1 MREVEAALDARL
13 VAFMASLHRLLRSD
27 SLSFAHAD
35 IPPRPGIYVIYDG
48 SERPYYVGQSRNLR
62 RRLLVDHRRGNGK
75 ANIFRRKLAMLER
88 LEGEPAVTL
97 YITERCSIR
106 FMEVDSDGERLEMEH
121 FATALLSPVLNTR
134 AS

>member
-1 MREVEAALDARL
+1 
-13 VAFMASLHRLLRSD
+13 MASLHRLLRSD

>member
-1 MREVEAALDARL
+1 MREVEAALDARI
-13 VAFMASLHRLLRSD
+13 VAFMASLRHLLRSA
-27 SLSFAHAD
+27 SLSFANAE
-35 IPPRPGIYVIYDG
+35 IPASPGVYIIYDG

-75 ANIFRRKLAMLER
+75 ANVFRRKLARLKR
-88 LEGEPAVTL
+88 LESEPAVTL
-97 YITERCSIR
+97 YIMESCSLR
-106 FMEVDSDGERLEMEH
+106 FLELDSDGERLEMEH